1 MFRPVS
7 KIVEICSR
15 EITRSLAYLPVVLG
29 LVTCMATLDPRVSNA
44 QDAIAVG
51 EPVVARVEMK
61 LGEGDGPENTIEQGD
76 LLTIVEEREKDY
88 VVMTHNGVKGAVE
101 KVNAVKIAE
110 SGDIYT
116 ELILR
121 NPKEGHY
128 YTLRA
133 SSWWALGKPE
143 KALEDFDKA
152 IELGYEQAH
161 AFASRGLFLASSGE
175 LEKAIADYNKALEL
189 DPEDVSPLINRAA
202 AKMNQAK
209 YDEAIEDYSTAI
221 EKKREAKESV
231 KSLLNQRAIAFKAAG
246 KPEDA
251 VKDFDALIKEDPKDF
266 NATMGRG
273 YVHFQQANY
282 AEAVKDFAR
291 AIELKPEDPVAR
303 NNRGYNLFQIG
314 EHADALDDY
323 NEALALSPKYGLALQ
338 NRAWLLA
345 TTPSKELRNAEV
357 AVESAKAACEI
368 SKYENVSDVSAL
380 AASLAAAGK
389 FDEAVGWQE
398 KVVKMVGES
407 YKDFAEKTLKR
418 YQDEKPFAT
427 DPDAAN
433 EQEKAAAEAE
443 KKPEAK

>member
-1 MFRPVS
+1 MLAAAVALLAQLH
-7 KIVEICSR
+7 
-15 EITRSLAYLPVVLG
+15 RS
-29 LVTCMATLDPRVSNA
+29 CFA
-44 QDAIAVG
+44 QEAIAAG
-51 EPVVARVEMK
+51 DPLVARVEMK
-61 LGEGDGPENTIEQGD
+61 FGEGDDPENTIEKGD
-76 LLTIVEEREKDY
+76 LLTLVEVREKDF

-116 ELILR
+116 DLINA
-121 NPKEGHY
+121 NPKEGRF

-133 SSWWALGKPE
+133 SSWWALNKPE

-152 IELGYEQAH
+152 IELGYEQPH
-161 AFASRGLFLASSGE
+161 AYASRGLFLASSGE
-175 LEKAIADYNKALEL
+175 LDKAIADYNKALEL
-189 DPEDVSPLINRAA
+189 DPEDISPLINRAA

-209 YDEAIEDYSTAI
+209 YDEAITDYTSAI
-221 EKKREAKESV
+221 EKKLEAKESI
-231 KSLLNQRAIAFKAAG
+231 KSLLNQRAIAFKAAE

-251 VKDFDALIKEDPKDF
+251 IKDFDALIKDDPKDF

-282 AEAVKDFAR
+282 EEAVKDFAR

-303 NNRGYNLFQIG
+303 NNRGYNLFQLG
-314 EHADALDDY
+314 KHADALDDY

-345 TTPSKELRNAEV
+345 TSPDEKLRDADL
-357 AVESAKAACEI
+357 AIESAKAACDI
-368 SKYENVSDVSAL
+368 SRYENVSDVSAL

-398 KVVKMVGES
+398 KVVKMVGEN
-407 YKDFAEKTLKR
+407 YKEFAEKTLKR

-433 EQEKAAAEAE
+433 EKEKAEAE
-443 KKPEAK
+443 AANKPSDRKVDTSNAADVKSE

>member
-1 MFRPVS
+1 MIRTVS
-7 KIVEICSR
+7 AFPSCRFQVIRLFI
-15 EITRSLAYLPVVLG
+15 SLCVTIFILGTVVSE
-29 LVTCMATLDPRVSNA
+29 TSA
-44 QDAIAVG
+44 QDSIAAG
-51 EPVVARVEMK
+51 DPVVARVEMK
-61 LGEGDGPENTIEQGD
+61 LGEGDDAENTIEKGD
-76 LLTIVEEREKDY
+76 LLTLVEEREADY

-116 ELILR
+116 ELI
-121 NPKEGHY
+121 KEHPEEGRY

-133 SSWWALGKPE
+133 SSWWALNQPE

-152 IELGYEQAH
+152 IELGYEQSH
-161 AFASRGLFLASSGE
+161 AYASRGLFLASSGE
-175 LEKAIADYNKALEL
+175 LDKAIADYNKALEL
-189 DPEDVSPLINRAA
+189 DPSDVSPLINRAA

-209 YDEAIEDYSTAI
+209 YAEAIEDYTTAI
-221 EKKREAKESV
+221 DKKREAKESV
-231 KSLLNQRAIAFKAAG
+231 ASLLNQRAIAFKAAG
-246 KPEDA
+246 KPDDA
-251 VKDFDALIKEDPKDF
+251 VKDFDALIQDDPKDF

-282 AEAVKDFAR
+282 EEAIKDFAR

-303 NNRGYNLFQIG
+303 NNRGYNLFQLG
-314 EHADALDDY
+314 KHVDALDDY
-323 NEALALSPKYGLALQ
+323 NEALALAPKYGLALQ

-345 TTPSKELRNAEV
+345 TTPNADLRNAEV
-357 AVESAKAACEI
+357 AVESAKAACDL

-380 AASLAAAGK
+380 AASLAAAEK
-389 FDEAVGWQE
+389 FAEAVGWQE
-398 KVVKMVGES
+398 KVVKMVGEN

-443 KKPEAK
+443 KKPDEKSAD